1 MEYREK
7 ERRSLYVI
15 GLVML
20 VCIVVYI
27 ILNRVIGIKLEGVL
41 PPCLF
46 HELTGLYCPGCGGT
60 RAFRLLLEGKVWAS
74 LYYHPLVLFG
84 GILYVWFMVSNTIE
98 YASRGKFQVGMR
110 YRSWY
115 VKAGV
120 IILAVNF
127 CIKNGAVL
135 FAHYSMIA

>member
-60 RAFRLLLEGKVWAS
+60 RAFRLLLEESVGLPILPS
-74 LYYHPLVLFG
+74 LVLFG

-98 YASRGKFQVGMR
+98 YASEE
-110 YRSWY
+110 
-115 VKAGV
+115 
-120 IILAVNF
+120 NF
-127 CIKNGAVL
+127 RWE
-135 FAHYSMIA
+135 

>member
-7 ERRSLYVI
+7 ERRSLYII
-15 GLVML
+15 GLVIL
-20 VCIVVYI
+20 VCGALYI
-27 ILNRVIGIKLEGVL
+27 FLNRMFGFKLEGVL

-46 HELTGLYCPGCGGT
+46 HEMTGLYCPGCGGT
-60 RAFRLLLEGKVWAS
+60 RAFHLLIQGKVGAS
-74 LYYHPLVLFG
+74 LYYHPLVLYG

-98 YASRGKFQVGMR
+98 FASRGRFKVGMR
-110 YRSWY
+110 YRNWY
-115 VKAGV
+115 VRAGV